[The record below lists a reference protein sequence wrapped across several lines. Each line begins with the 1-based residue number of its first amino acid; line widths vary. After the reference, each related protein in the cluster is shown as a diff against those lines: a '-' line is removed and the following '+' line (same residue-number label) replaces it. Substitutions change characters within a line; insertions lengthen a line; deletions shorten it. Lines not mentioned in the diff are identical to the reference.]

1 MPKKIELLP
10 GHFHTGNIVKCRV
23 SNDAA
28 YYAVV
33 AIDGINHKIMLSG
46 PRRGTWYDMDKIKPV
61 VLTEKLLDT
70 ICSKKEHTYWHFYE
84 NDSCAFILQWGNE
97 KKKAVWVGYFESSI
111 GLVDIQYLHE
121 LQNIYAVFN
130 KSELDLSNIRISW

>member
-10 GHFHTGNIVKCRV
+10 KHFRTGNIVKCRV

-33 AIDGINHKIMLSG
+33 AIDGINHKLMLSG
-46 PRRGTWYDMDKIKPV
+46 PRRGEWYDMDKIKPIA
-61 VLTEKLLDT
+61 LTQKLLD
-70 ICSKKEHTYWHFYE
+70 ILCSKKDGLTRHF
-84 NDSCAFILQWGNE
+84 NDGDNCAIILQWSDE
-97 KKKAVWVGYFESSI
+97 KKKAVWLGYVQRSM
-111 GLVDIQYLHE
+111 GLDDIQYLHE

>member
-1 MPKKIELLP
+1 MPKKNELLP
-10 GHFHTGNIVKCRV
+10 EHFRTGNIVKCRV

-28 YYAVV
+28 YYSVI

-70 ICSKKEHTYWHFYE
+70 ICSMKQGFVWHF
-84 NDSCAFILQWGNE
+84 NDGDNCALILQWCDEN
-97 KKKAVWVGYFESSI
+97 KKAVWLGYFQRSL
-111 GLVDIQYLHE
+111 GYVDIEYLHE

-130 KSELDLSNIRISW
+130 KSKMDLSNIRISW

>member
-10 GHFHTGNIVKCRV
+10 EHFCTGNIVKCRV

-28 YYAVV
+28 YYSVV

-70 ICSKKEHTYWHFYE
+70 ICSKKQAFVWHF
-84 NDSCAFILQWGNE
+84 NDRDNCALILQWCDEN
-97 KKKAVWVGYFESSI
+97 KKAVWLGYFERLL
-111 GLVDIQYLHE
+111 GYVDIQYLHE

-130 KSELDLSNIRISW
+130 KSKMDLSNIRISW